1 MSEPRR
7 ISLDVVPAERPPK
20 QGTEPPPGVILSEP
34 MRRFRCNQK
43 GCCCSGWDIPFRLE
57 DFLRL
62 DHHLPEHE
70 RDKLRHGIQLV
81 LEDPEK
87 GDSIEGKA
95 ILHSLKLDG
104 VGENRACRFLEP
116 AGACRVHA
124 TVGAHALPDLCVDF
138 PAFPYKR
145 DDGQLELWFD
155 PVCPE
160 VLERIDESDAPLA
173 LHRQPGWFGD
183 PNLDPRLAH
192 AADPIAARI
201 GQGRLAPEQMDR
213 IRTVA
218 LEAIAH
224 PDRPVWRTLAAL
236 AHAFRRLHTG
246 GELAFEVVE
255 PEDPRPFLLFMHACI
270 SAHGAQVLAKTLLR
284 YRRFVWAMDPAL
296 LVERL
301 PRIVDH
307 LDDWE
312 PALGT
317 WLAPAEDALRP
328 LMLRWLAHRFGTP
341 MVNARGELREAADS
355 ILHVHGCAL
364 RFASAFG
371 AALERPVDRTLFKV
385 ALGAAEFFYRSLHLP
400 REALPW
406 FAAAS

>member
-1 MSEPRR
+1 M
-7 ISLDVVPAERPPK
+7 
-20 QGTEPPPGVILSEP
+20 
-34 MRRFRCNQK
+34 
-43 GCCCSGWDIPFRLE
+43 
-57 DFLRL
+57 
-62 DHHLPEHE
+62 
-70 RDKLRHGIQLV
+70 
-81 LEDPEK
+81 
-87 GDSIEGKA
+87 
-95 ILHSLKLDG
+95 
-104 VGENRACRFLEP
+104 
-116 AGACRVHA
+116 
-124 TVGAHALPDLCVDF
+124 
-138 PAFPYKR
+138 
-145 DDGQLELWFD
+145 
-155 PVCPE
+155 
-160 VLERIDESDAPLA
+160 
-173 LHRQPGWFGD
+173 
-183 PNLDPRLAH
+183 
-192 AADPIAARI
+192 
-201 GQGRLAPEQMDR
+201 
-213 IRTVA
+213 
-218 LEAIAH
+218 
-224 PDRPVWRTLAAL
+224 
-236 AHAFRRLHTG
+236 
-246 GELAFEVVE
+246 VE